1 MDFKRLLQEANK
13 QDLINFI
20 LDYTESINDE
30 KLKKDLYISLY
41 KNIFGSTFTKLL
53 LDEVFKGCKQEDL
66 ITLDETNKII
76 KEMNLGYNPFEFNYI
91 MNINKNMILLTN
103 DLEQLIKYSSIFL
116 NDTTIINKTFR
127 YLESI
132 S

>member
-53 LDEVFKGCKQEDL
+53 LDEMFKDCKQEDL
-66 ITLDETNKII
+66 ISLDETNKII
-76 KEMNLGYNPFEFNYI
+76 KKMNLGYNPFEFNYI

>member
-41 KNIFGSTFTKLL
+41 KNIFGSSFTKLL
-53 LDEVFKGCKQEDL
+53 LDEALKGCKQEDL

-91 MNINKNMILLTN
+91 MNINKSMILLTN

-116 NDTTIINKTFR
+116 DDTTKKNKTIR
-127 YLESI
+127 YLETMN
-132 S
+132 